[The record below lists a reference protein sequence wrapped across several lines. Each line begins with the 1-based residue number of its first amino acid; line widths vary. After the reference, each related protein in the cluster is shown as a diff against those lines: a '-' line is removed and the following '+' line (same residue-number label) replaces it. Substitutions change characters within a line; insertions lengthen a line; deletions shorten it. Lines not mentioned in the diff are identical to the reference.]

1 MNMTLYQF
9 YCAACDR
16 ESEANISIEK
26 RDEPL
31 ECECG
36 NIRYRKIS
44 FKGVVYSGTHNGG
57 MK

>member
-1 MNMTLYQF
+1 MTLYQF